1 MRATQAMLL
10 QSEGEKIFLFP
21 AWPAD
26 WDADFKLHAPHQTV
40 VEGTLR
46 DGRLVA
52 LKVTPESRRKDLV
65 IPPAFTTA
73 P

>member
-1 MRATQAMLL
+1 MLL
-10 QSEGEKIFLFP
+10 QSEGDKLFLLP

-26 WDADFKLHAPHQTV
+26 WNVDFKLHAPHQTT
-40 VEGTLR
+40 VEATVR

-52 LKVTPESRRKDLV
+52 LKVTPASRRADLV
-65 IPPAFTTA
+65 VPPAFL